1 MSRVSGFPP
10 VVERSARI
18 LILGSMPGRASLEAG
33 QYYALPQNA
42 FWRIMGDL
50 FGAGLDLP
58 YTARLKKIVEN
69 RVEERCEEKRWVPIN
84 SRAKNVSRGSLPQY
98 LPNKLFESPTNIVS
112 IRKVLTNRR
121 RHVVALER
129 EYSPESSISP
139 NSKGNKPIERPN
151 FIQRRMIARY
161 DSLCSGDSIRVDLV
175 HDR

>member
-69 RVEERCEEKRWVPIN
+69 RIGLWDVLENCYRP
-84 SRAKNVSRGSLPQY
+84 GSLDSAIDMASAH
-98 LPNKLFESPTNIVS
+98 PNDFEKFYRSHSNIESVFFNGKKAAA
-112 IRKVLTNRR
+112 IYRRQVLTDIGDAYADMDYRT
-121 RHVVALER
+121 LPST
-129 EYSPESSISP
+129 SPAHAAMSYTEKLKEWSAIISS
-139 NSKGNKPIERPN
+139 
-151 FIQRRMIARY
+151 
-161 DSLCSGDSIRVDLV
+161 V
-175 HDR
+175 HGSN